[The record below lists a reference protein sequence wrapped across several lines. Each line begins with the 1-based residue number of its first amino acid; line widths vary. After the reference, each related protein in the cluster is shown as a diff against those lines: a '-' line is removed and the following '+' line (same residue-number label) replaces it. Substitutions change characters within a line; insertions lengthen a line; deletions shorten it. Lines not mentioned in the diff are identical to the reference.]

1 MCSCFFFLDGVPFM
15 AKRSKNVITPHFFEM
30 TVYGPGEKNNLTFG
44 IFKLREKI
52 TGASPDPLLQKNL

>member
-1 MCSCFFFLDGVPFM
+1 M